1 MEIVYWHWLVLGIL
15 LVILEI
21 VVPSF
26 TILWF
31 GLGAMVVGVLLW
43 LVPQL
48 PIVGQLLVWILA
60 SGGFALYWF
69 KYLKPRMVDKTLAGL
84 SREAAIGESGRV
96 IKLPVE
102 HGRGIVRFTTP
113 LLGADE
119 WEFICDQTLSLGDR
133 VFVKEFSG
141 NNLVVVKLD

>member
-1 MEIVYWHWLVLGIL
+1 MDIVYWHWLVLAVL

-26 TILWF
+26 AILWF
-31 GLGAMVVGVLLW
+31 GLGAFIVGVLLW

-48 PIVGQLLVWILA
+48 SVTGQLLVWLIA
-60 SGGFALYWF
+60 SSGFALFWF

-102 HGRGIVRFTTP
+102 HGRGVVRFTTP

-119 WEFICDQTLSLGDR
+119 WEFICDQTVSLGDR
-133 VFVKEFSG
+133 VFIKEFSG
-141 NNLVVVKLD
+141 NTLVVVKLD

>member
-1 MEIVYWHWLVLGIL
+1 MDIVYWHWLVLGIL

-21 VVPSF
+21 VVPGF
-26 TILWF
+26 IALWF
-31 GLGAMVVGVLLW
+31 GLGAVVAGVLLW

-48 PIVGQLLVWILA
+48 PTAGQLLVWVLA
-60 SGGFALYWF
+60 SGSFALCWF
-69 KYLKPRMVDKTLAGL
+69 KYLKPRMVDKTLAEL
-84 SREAAIGESGRV
+84 SRQDAIGESGRV

-102 HGRGIVRFTTP
+102 HGLGVVRFASP

-119 WEFICDQTLSLGDR
+119 WEFTCDQTLSPGDR

-141 NNLVVVKLD
+141 NTLVVVKLD

>member
-102 HGRGIVRFTTP
+102 DGRGVVRFTTP

-141 NNLVVVKLD
+141 NTLVVVKLD